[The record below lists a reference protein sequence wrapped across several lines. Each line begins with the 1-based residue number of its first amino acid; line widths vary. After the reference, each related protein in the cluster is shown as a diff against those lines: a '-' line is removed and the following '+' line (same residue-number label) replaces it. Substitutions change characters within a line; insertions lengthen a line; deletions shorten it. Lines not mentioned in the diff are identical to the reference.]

1 MSTLE
6 VVDRWE
12 SGISW
17 TVAEEVDGMHRTSH
31 AIETDAGVW
40 VIDPVDAPGLDEE
53 IATLGEVVGVTL
65 LLDRHKRDTAA
76 VAERH
81 GVPVS
86 LPERLAGVAD
96 ELDAETEVYSRALP
110 DTDFRTITVVDN
122 RLWHEVALYDEA
134 EGTLI
139 VPESVG
145 TVDFFTTD
153 EERLG
158 VHPARRLFPPRKS
171 LGGLSP
177 ERVLVGHGPGVFDD
191 AANALR
197 VALARS
203 RKSAPKY
210 YAGLLLTPF
219 K

>member
-110 DTDFRTITVVDN
+110 DTDFRTITV
-122 RLWHEVALYDEA
+122 R
-134 EGTLI
+134 
-139 VPESVG
+139 G
-145 TVDFFTTD
+145 TVTD
-153 EERLG
+153 I
-158 VHPARRLFPPRKS
+158 
-171 LGGLSP
+171 
-177 ERVLVGHGPGVFDD
+177 
-191 AANALR
+191 
-197 VALARS
+197 
-203 RKSAPKY
+203 
-210 YAGLLLTPF
+210 
-219 K
+219 